1 MKQTTLEYYKF
12 ILERVSFDA
21 ILFEKEFKKAI
32 SNLPESDANE
42 LKAWVKNNYAK
53 YYALIVF

>member
-1 MKQTTLEYYKF
+1 MKLT
-12 ILERVSFDA
+12 S
-21 ILFEKEFKKAI
+21 EFKKAI
-32 SNLPESDANE
+32 SNLAEGDANE

>member
-21 ILFEKEFKKAI
+21 LLFEKEFKKAI
-32 SNLPESDANE
+32 SNLPKEQVGE
-42 LKAWVKNNYAK
+42 LKEWVKSNYSR
-53 YYALIVF
+53 YYSLIG

>member
-21 ILFEKEFKKAI
+21 DLFEKEFKKAI
-32 SNLPESDANE
+32 SNLPQDEASQ
-42 LKAWVKNNYAK
+42 LKLWVKSNYAK
-53 YYALIVF
+53 YYSLIS

>member
-21 ILFEKEFKKAI
+21 HLFEKEFKKAI
-32 SNLPESDANE
+32 SNLAQEEASE
-42 LKAWVKNNYAK
+42 LKLWVKSNYAK
-53 YYALIVF
+53 YYSLIS